1 MIRLRL
7 TKGVKSEELLRDGF
21 VSRQVNGE
29 TEYLSKCLNGSYE
42 IQVKLEFPSNVRI
55 QNWDDNRTCW
65 ILFKFLLKL
74 EESGIQEKIKVRD
87 SGRDRVL
94 NVEETLGLIEE
105 LNKYTDVCKRL
116 TYWYN
121 QYIEGSLKLN

>member
-7 TKGVKSEELLRDGF
+7 AKGVKSEELLRDGF

-42 IQVKLEFPSNVRI
+42 IQVKLGFPSNVRI

-121 QYIEGSLKLN
+121 QYVEGSLKLN